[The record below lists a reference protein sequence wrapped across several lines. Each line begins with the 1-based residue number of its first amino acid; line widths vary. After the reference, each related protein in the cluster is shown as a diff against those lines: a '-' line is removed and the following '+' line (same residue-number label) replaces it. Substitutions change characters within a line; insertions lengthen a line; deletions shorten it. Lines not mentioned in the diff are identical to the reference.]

1 MSKKAFAL
9 RMDSEVFKAVEIW
22 AKDEY
27 RSVNGQIEW
36 ILHKAL
42 KEAGRMNPDHDL

>member
-1 MSKKAFAL
+1 MKKKAFAL
-9 RMDSEVFKAVEIW
+9 RIDEDVFRAIEAW

-36 ILHKAL
+36 MLRNSL
-42 KEAGRMNPDHDL
+42 LNSRRLNSEED

>member
-9 RMDSEVFKAVEIW
+9 RMDAEVFKAVELW

-36 ILHKAL
+36 IVFKAL
-42 KEAGRMNPDHDL
+42 KEARRMNPEKGL

>member
-1 MSKKAFAL
+1 MKKKAFAL
-9 RMDSEVFKAVEIW
+9 RIDEDVFRAIEAW

-36 ILHKAL
+36 MLRNSLLNSRRINSR
-42 KEAGRMNPDHDL
+42 ED